1 MWDKLKRGH
10 SEGKSQI
17 MLVKYKQY
25 LKILANGQFRYYEI
39 TFSHRH
45 FLKKITN
52 KTVYLADPLITI
64 IITDTITMNLI
75 IRNTRMFNLQQNTV
89 HDWFL
94 EEK

>member
-1 MWDKLKRGH
+1 MWDKLKRRRG
-10 SEGKSQI
+10 EGKSQI

-25 LKILANGQFRYYEI
+25 LKILANGQFRSDEM

-52 KTVYLADPLITI
+52 KIVYLADPLITI

-75 IRNTRMFNLQQNTV
+75 IRNTRMFN
-89 HDWFL
+89 
-94 EEK
+94 